1 MAKRRSV
8 LDQVLAEA
16 GLEGNVAEEQDA
28 LAKAI
33 GLRTLD
39 DAEGKQEVQEAQETP
54 QEEAPKEDVPTE
66 EVQEVPEEEPKAEPE
81 PEPEKEEVPVEEP
94 KPRRVHKT
102 EPKEEPEEVP
112 KEEPVEEPEETPK
125 EEPREEP
132 AIRTV
137 ETMRSDGHSGL
148 ELTDEERR
156 TILLMRLREVLGRP
170 KARSSLPTLVRYRQ
184 DGMAPLRAVIVDIG
198 EAELREGWAIYRQMT
213 PEGDAEH
220 YLLTVY
226 EITRSEIPRLYRTVG
241 EMMLE

>member
-33 GLRTLD
+33 GLRTPD
-39 DAEGKQEVQEAQETP
+39 DTEGTQEVQEAQEGTP
-54 QEEAPKEDVPTE
+54 QEAQEEALTEDVPETV
-66 EVQEVPEEEPKAEPE
+66 EVTEVPVEEPKVEPE
-81 PEPEKEEVPVEEP
+81 PEPERVEVPVEEP
-94 KPRRVHKT
+94 KPKRVHKA
-102 EPKEEPEEVP
+102 EPKEAPKEAVEVP
-112 KEEPVEEPEETPK
+112 DEG
-125 EEPREEP
+125 P

-198 EAELREGWAIYRQMT
+198 EAELREGWVIYRQMT

>member
-16 GLEGNVAEEQDA
+16 GLEGNVAEEQDS
-28 LAKAI
+28 LARAI
-33 GLRTLD
+33 GLQTLD
-39 DAEGKQEVQEAQETP
+39 DAEGTREAQETP
-54 QEEAPKEDVPTE
+54 QEAPQEEVPKEDVPTE
-66 EVQEVPEEEPKAEPE
+66 DVPETVEVTEVPTEEPRAEPE
-81 PEPEKEEVPVEEP
+81 PEPERVEVPVEEP
-94 KPRRVHKT
+94 KPKRMHKA
-102 EPKEEPEEVP
+102 EPKEVP
-112 KEEPVEEPEETPK
+112 KEAPK
-125 EEPREEP
+125 EAVEVPDEGP

-198 EAELREGWAIYRQMT
+198 EAELREGWAIYKQMT

>member
-33 GLRTLD
+33 GMRTLD
-39 DAEGKQEVQEAQETP
+39 DTEGTQEETSQEV
-54 QEEAPKEDVPTE
+54 APKEDVPTE

-81 PEPEKEEVPVEEP
+81 SESEKVEAPVEEP
-94 KPRRVHKT
+94 KPKRVHRAEPKEAPKE
-102 EPKEEPEEVP
+102 EPKEESAEEP
-112 KEEPVEEPEETPK
+112 KEGPIEAVEAPK
-125 EEPREEP
+125 EEP

-198 EAELREGWAIYRQMT
+198 EAELREGWSIYRQMT